1 MAFENLV
8 GRRFGLLTVIH
19 LGPVSPSGRVAWVC
33 ACDCGN
39 EKTVLAYSLKNGETQ
54 SCGCIRRRQIP
65 RENLTGQRFGRLT
78 VTDYLGNSR
87 YRCVCDC
94 GRETC
99 APTYRLKKGITRSC
113 GCLRREVAAK
123 KATKHGESASALYH
137 VLHAMH
143 QRCENPKSRDYQWY
157 GALGVTIYDGW
168 KLTEYPNFKAWALA
182 NGYRPGLTI
191 DRIDPTKGY
200 NPNNCR
206 WITMSD
212 QQRNKRKQHKKD

>member
-1 MAFENLV
+1 
-8 GRRFGLLTVIH
+8 
-19 LGPVSPSGRVAWVC
+19 
-33 ACDCGN
+33 
-39 EKTVLAYSLKNGETQ
+39 
-54 SCGCIRRRQIP
+54 
-65 RENLTGQRFGRLT
+65 
-78 VTDYLGNSR
+78 
-87 YRCVCDC
+87 
-94 GRETC
+94 
-99 APTYRLKKGITRSC
+99 
-113 GCLRREVAAK
+113 
-123 KATKHGESASALYH
+123 
-137 VLHAMH
+137 MH